1 MKRLQSQKVKI
12 CVLMTVLLIF
22 SGGFNAFAASTTFSD
37 INEAPWAKEYI
48 IKMADAK
55 IISGYF
61 DETTLKATFKPNQQV
76 TYVEAVQMIYNTLK
90 AASKLKTTA
99 SVVSKQEGLLK
110 SNNIPQWAYEAIA
123 YALEYNI
130 VHPDDL
136 KSFMKNGKQEYA
148 KREDVAIFIGK
159 ALNMDELIDPLPI
172 LDFVDAEMIKS
183 IAVPYVDLLV
193 KKGIVTGDT
202 QKRFNPTKSI
212 TRAEMAVMCSKT
224 YDLLKNTSTSQPS
237 TPTET
242 TITVT
247 LRNINTTAGII
258 LVRNDS
264 GEQSTYDVSGIPIEQ
279 DGEYKTLF
287 DLQEGDI
294 LKLAF
299 SGDVLKKIII
309 LESAK
314 VEDQYPYIIDYV
326 NEDTQML
333 VVKDDQGKTKV
344 YSLKDVSI
352 YIDGKGKRTK
362 DLRTGYRV
370 DLVFDSAGNLI
381 RLNANTDAETVL
393 EGTVYAFEKIDTDYY
408 ILTVAEKGNTS
419 SRKEFVVDED
429 TEVRYKGSKNSL
441 SLNKI
446 QEGQWVE
453 VEYVGDT
460 ALKVIIDDE
469 EIEYMGILED
479 SISFGKTYPI
489 LMMRDND
496 GNLLEL
502 KVDED
507 AKVRRDSKKADL
519 YDLAKGDIVS
529 VTVENGKVTDIVAT
543 SRTKKSTAEGTI
555 RQIVI
560 ANPSKITIYDE
571 DLEEE
576 VTYEISNSVDVEIDG
591 KDADLKDLE
600 LRYYVELRIENGLVT
615 EIDAEKSAGKDTITG
630 KIDRI
635 YPKYN
640 RLIVKY
646 YDERSK
652 QTVRVSVEVTSD
664 TRIIGASGETIRLN
678 HLKEGSEVF
687 INGHEDDD
695 LFIADKIIELD

>member
-1 MKRLQSQKVKI
+1 M
-12 CVLMTVLLIF
+12 LMTVLLIF

-123 YALEYNI
+123 YALEYKI

-247 LRNINTTAGII
+247 LRTINTTAGVI

-264 GEQSTYDVSGIPIEQ
+264 GEQSTYDVVGVPIEH
-279 DGEYKTLF
+279 DGDYKTLF
-287 DLQEGDI
+287 DLHEGDI
-294 LKLAF
+294 LELTF
-299 SGDVLKKIII
+299 SGDALKKIKV

-314 VEDQYPYIIDYV
+314 VEDKYPYIIDYV
-326 NEDTQML
+326 DENTQMI

-352 YIDGKGKRTK
+352 YIDGKGKRVK

-370 DLVFDSAGNLI
+370 DLVFDSAGNLTK
-381 RLNANTDAETVL
+381 LNANTEAETVF
-393 EGTVYAFEKIDTDYY
+393 EGMVYTFKKIDTDYY
-408 ILTVAEKGNTS
+408 VLTVAEKGNTS
-419 SRKEFVVDED
+419 SRTEFIVDED
-429 TEVRYKGSKNSL
+429 TKVRYKGSNKSL

-446 QEGQWVE
+446 EEGQWVE
-453 VEYVGDT
+453 VEFVGDI
-460 ALKVIIDDE
+460 ALEVIIDDD
-469 EIEYMGILED
+469 EIEYMGILEEG
-479 SISFGKTYPI
+479 IRFGKTYPI
-489 LMMRDND
+489 LTMRDND

-502 KVDED
+502 QVDED
-507 AKVRRDSKKADL
+507 ARVRRDSKRADL

-560 ANPSKITIYDE
+560 ANPSQITIYDE
-571 DLEEE
+571 ELDEE
-576 VTYEISNSVDVEIDG
+576 VTYEISNSVSVEIDG
-591 KDADLKDLE
+591 DNASLKDLD
-600 LRYYVELRIENGLVT
+600 LRYYVTLRIENGLVT
-615 EIDAEKSAGKDTITG
+615 EIEAEKSAGKDTITG

-635 YPKYN
+635 YSKYN